1 MRVRKRKVLQVAESH
16 DAVIIGA
23 GHNGLVAANLLADAG
38 WDVVVIEA
46 AAWPGGAVQ
55 SDELHPGFVTDRF
68 SSFYPMTA
76 ASPVMAGLDLEAH
89 GLRWSHAPKVLAH
102 LKADAPAAVLYR
114 DPRRTADL
122 LDQAAPGDGAA
133 WLRIADQWGR
143 IGMPMVGALLAPFPP
158 VRAGLKLGWA
168 GRNDLWDLTR
178 LGVLSVR
185 ALAEENFAGVDP
197 GLLLAGNAM
206 HSDVS
211 VDAAPSALLG
221 WLLVG
226 LAQSVGFPVPVGGA
240 AELTR
245 ALVARLHAT
254 GGEVRTATPALSI
267 EVKEGRATGVATDD
281 GFLAARRAVI
291 AACDAQVL
299 YRRLLD
305 EGDVGESHMA
315 RVKRVQR
322 GDATVKI
329 DYALS
334 GTVPWRDD
342 RARDAGTVHIAD
354 SFSELTYT
362 GAQLACGELPS
373 APFVLTGQMT
383 VADQTRSPAG
393 TESLWAYA
401 HVPQDVSG
409 DAAHQIDHRGR
420 LSGTALERFVER
432 MEDRIESHAA
442 GFRDLIV
449 ARRVVGPDDMESAD
463 PSLIG
468 GDVNGGTA
476 QLFQQLV
483 FRPVPG
489 LGRAET
495 PIRRLFLGSS
505 SAHPGGS
512 VHGACG
518 ANAARA
524 ALARQRFDQTAKP
537 IVIGGLVAAPGL
549 AALRAWRGSSGD

>member
-1 MRVRKRKVLQVAESH
+1 MAETC

-46 AAWPGGAVQ
+46 AASPGGAVR

-76 ASPVMAGLDLEAH
+76 ASPVMTGLGLERF

-102 LKADAPAAVLYR
+102 LRADAPAAVLYR
-114 DPRRTADL
+114 DSQRTAEL
-122 LDQAAPGDGAA
+122 LEQAAAGDGAA
-133 WLRIADQWGR
+133 WLRMAGQWDQFGVPL
-143 IGMPMVGALLAPFPP
+143 IGALLGPFPP

-168 GRNDLWDLTR
+168 GRKDLWDLAR

-185 ALAEENFAGVDP
+185 ALTEENFEGVDP

-240 AELTR
+240 GEITR
-245 ALVARLHAT
+245 ALVARLLTA

-267 EVKEGRATGVATDD
+267 EVLEGRATGVVTQE

-299 YRRLLD
+299 YRKLLD
-305 EGDVGESHMA
+305 DGDVPAAHVE
-315 RVKRVQR
+315 RVKRFR
-322 GDATVKI
+322 RADATVKM

-334 GTVPWRDD
+334 GPVPWRDE
-342 RARDAGTVHIAD
+342 RASDAGTVHIAD
-354 SFSELTYT
+354 SLSELTYT

-373 APFVLTGQMT
+373 SPFVLMGQMT
-383 VADQTRSPAG
+383 VADPTRSPTG

-401 HVPQDVSG
+401 HVPQDVRG
-409 DAAHQIDHRGR
+409 DAAGKIDHRGR
-420 LSGTALERFVER
+420 LSGDALERFAER
-432 MEDRIESHAA
+432 MEDRIESHAG
-442 GFRDLIV
+442 GFRGRII
-449 ARRVVGPDDMESAD
+449 ARRVVGPDDMESAN

-476 QLFQQLV
+476 QLFQQLI

-489 LGRAET
+489 LGRSAT

-524 ALARQRFDQTAKP
+524 AL
-537 IVIGGLVAAPGL
+537 
-549 AALRAWRGSSGD
+549 RGRWK